1 MASEKEVS
9 NGVEW
14 RIKIADGSSERLVP
28 ESNPASRLLL
38 GLKNFVVGLALKVWK
53 FLQKAWDLGVDD
65 PRKVIHCLKVG
76 TALAVVSIFY
86 YMRPLYKGFGENAI
100 WAIMTVVV
108 VFENCVGATLS
119 KSLNRVCGTFL
130 AGFLALGVHFVASQS
145 GQRFEPIIVGASVF
159 LLASAATF
167 SRFIPS
173 VKARFDYG
181 AMIFIL
187 TFSLVSVSGYREN
200 ELFKMAHHRISTI
213 IIGTSLCNII
223 SMLICPIWAGQ
234 ELYTLTTRNMDKLAT
249 SLDGCVEEYFKDSG
263 SVVESNKECHK
274 KFQGY
279 KCVLISKAAEESMAN
294 FARWEP
300 GHGPFN
306 FRHPWQQYLKIGSAL
321 RSCAY
326 CLEALN
332 GCISSENQAPEYIK
346 KHLNNSSLKVSSNSS
361 SVIRE
366 LAVTIKTMKKSS
378 NIHSL
383 VGEMNFAAQELQNDL
398 KSLPKLFNPP
408 SMPEADTPE
417 NKKIEPIS
425 RTMVKIPL
433 MEFVPLVTLA
443 SLLNEIATR
452 IKGIVDAVEELEN
465 LAAFK
470 HASNDKC

>member
-9 NGVEW
+9 IGVEW

-28 ESNPASRLLL
+28 EANPASRILL
-38 GLKNFVVGLALKVWK
+38 GLKSFVVRLALKVWK

-76 TALAVVSIFY
+76 TALAVVSLFY
-86 YMRPLYKGFGENAI
+86 YMRALYEGFGKNAVM

-108 VFENCVGATLS
+108 VFENSVGATLY

-130 AGFLALGVHFVASQS
+130 AGFFALGVHSVASQS

-187 TFSLVSVSGYREN
+187 TFSLVSVSGYRVD
-200 ELFKMAHHRISTI
+200 ELFEMAHHRISTI
-213 IIGTSLCNII
+213 IIGTSLCIII

-234 ELYTLTTRNMDKLAT
+234 ELYTLTTRNMDKLTT

-274 KFQGY
+274 KLQGY

-306 FRHPWQQYLKIGSAL
+306 FRHPWQQYLKIGSSM

-332 GCISSENQAPEYIK
+332 
-346 KHLNNSSLKVSSNSS
+346 VSSNSS

-366 LAVTIKTMKKSS
+366 LAITIKTMKKSS

-383 VGEMNFAAQELQNDL
+383 VGEMNSAVQELQNDL

-425 RTMVKIPL
+425 RTMVKMPL
-433 MEFVPLVTLA
+433 MEIVPLLTLA
-443 SLLNEIATR
+443 SLLIEIATR
-452 IKGIVDAVEELEN
+452 ISGIVDAVEELEN
-465 LAAFK
+465 LAEFK

>member
-9 NGVEW
+9 IGVEW

-28 ESNPASRLLL
+28 EANPASRILL
-38 GLKNFVVGLALKVWK
+38 GLKSFVVRLALKVWK

-76 TALAVVSIFY
+76 TALAVVSLFY
-86 YMRPLYKGFGENAI
+86 YMRALYEGFGKNAVM

-108 VFENCVGATLS
+108 VFEN
-119 KSLNRVCGTFL
+119 
-130 AGFLALGVHFVASQS
+130 
-145 GQRFEPIIVGASVF
+145 SV
-159 LLASAATF
+159 ASAATF

-187 TFSLVSVSGYREN
+187 TFSLVSVSGYRVD
-200 ELFKMAHHRISTI
+200 ELFEMAHHRISTI
-213 IIGTSLCNII
+213 IIGTSLCIII

-234 ELYTLTTRNMDKLAT
+234 ELYTLTTRNMDKLTT

-274 KFQGY
+274 KLQGY

-306 FRHPWQQYLKIGSAL
+306 FRHPWQQYLKIGSSM

-332 GCISSENQAPEYIK
+332 GCINSENQAPEYIK

-366 LAVTIKTMKKSS
+366 LAITIKTMKKSS

-383 VGEMNFAAQELQNDL
+383 VGEMNSAVQELQNDL

-425 RTMVKIPL
+425 RTMVKMPL
-433 MEFVPLVTLA
+433 MEIVPLLTLA
-443 SLLNEIATR
+443 SLLIEIATR
-452 IKGIVDAVEELEN
+452 ISGIVDAVEELEN
-465 LAAFK
+465 LAEFK